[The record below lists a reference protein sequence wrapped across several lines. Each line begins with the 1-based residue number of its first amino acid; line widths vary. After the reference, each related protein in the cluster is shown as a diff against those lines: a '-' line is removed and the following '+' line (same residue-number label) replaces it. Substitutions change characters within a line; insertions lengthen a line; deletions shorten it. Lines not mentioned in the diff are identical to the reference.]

1 MNANLD
7 EVPALR
13 NLQPILNNHNTDN
26 LRIKHRNRCKETEE
40 VKKRWDLIGH
50 LKITLITNKAR
61 FFQAEILAR
70 KFLQNPVLK

>member
-1 MNANLD
+1 MNTNLD

-40 VKKRWDLIGH
+40 VKKVNRQRFNRTFKNH
-50 LKITLITNKAR
+50 LNHK
-61 FFQAEILAR
+61 
-70 KFLQNPVLK
+70 

>member
-1 MNANLD
+1 MNTNLD

-40 VKKRWDLIGH
+40 VKKVNQQRFNRTFKNH
-50 LKITLITNKAR
+50 LNHK
-61 FFQAEILAR
+61 
-70 KFLQNPVLK
+70 